1 MSVLT
6 PPMSSPASLKRSYAD
21 TGLDERPRDETTPTP
36 SAPTQELASSQACSP
51 SPSPANPL
59 LSTGSATLTTSTA
72 AVVGSSDATAE
83 RSNKRTKLTFAEKE
97 AKQIEKQFKEQQ
109 KAEEKTKREEEKAKK
124 EGEKAKRDEERRVR
138 DAEKEERK
146 KVKEEQ
152 AKAREAEKQ
161 RKLEEKQKAEE
172 EKNKKARVCC
182 YTGSRSTVSV
192 VLTFLQSQLRLNA
205 FFVQPS
211 MPTGTPSASPTH
223 DMASPLSSRRSSIVE
238 IKEMEGHR
246 ERSRSISATPQKAR
260 LPDYERQF
268 PPFFL
273 QSHTVLA
280 PQNRFSRDGKGLE
293 YAQKKIDEGL
303 SQGRGM
309 VGPFNAYDLLHLSS
323 DGCQRFPRV
332 HAVKDIIA
340 KIHGSVRNPIDLT
353 ESQSRRTIQTS
364 TNLLKTVPMKYLRFD
379 EDYRPPYTGTFTKS
393 LDRRA
398 MSKLCRKPFSREL
411 PNTNYDYDSEA
422 EWEEPGEGEDLDSEG
437 EEEVGDDEDENEMEG
452 FLDDDEKDAVKKRPL
467 LGDLEPTCSGIC
479 WEDLE
484 NEDFELANLDVL
496 DVSRFRLDILMGE
509 TSVILPNTKPD
520 KHRKSETP
528 Y

>member
-21 TGLDERPRDETTPTP
+21 TGLDERPRDDTTPTP
-36 SAPTQELASSQACSP
+36 GAPKQEIASSQACSP
-51 SPSPANPL
+51 SPSLANLP
-59 LSTGSATLTTSTA
+59 LSTSSAALNNSTA
-72 AVVGSSDATAE
+72 VIPGSSDDTTE

-97 AKQIEKQFKEQQ
+97 AKQIERQFKEQQ
-109 KAEEKTKREEEKAKK
+109 KAEEKTKREEENAKK
-124 EGEKAKRDEERRVR
+124 EEEKARRDEERRVK

-152 AKAREAEKQ
+152 AKVREAEKQ

-182 YTGSRSTVSV
+182 YAESRRTVSA

-205 FFVQPS
+205 FFVQPF
-211 MPTGTPSASPTH
+211 MPTGTPSASPTR
-223 DMASPLSSRRSSIVE
+223 DTASPLSSRRSSIAD
-238 IKEMEGHR
+238 IKEMEAPK
-246 ERSRSISATPQKAR
+246 ERSRSVSATPQKTQ

-273 QSHTVLA
+273 HSHTVLA
-280 PQNRFSRDGKGLE
+280 PHNRFLRDEKGLE

-303 SQGRGM
+303 GQVKGT

-323 DGCQRFPRV
+323 DTSQRFPRV
-332 HAVKDIIA
+332 HAVKDIVA

-353 ESQSRRTIQTS
+353 ESQSRRVVQKPTD
-364 TNLLKTVPMKYLRFD
+364 LLKTVPMKYLKYD
-379 EDYRPPYTGTFTKS
+379 EDYRPPYIGTFTKP

-411 PNTNYDYDSEA
+411 PNTDYDYDSEA
-422 EWEEPGEGEDLDSEG
+422 EWEEPGEGEDLGSEG
-437 EEEVGDDEDENEMEG
+437 EEEVGDDEDEDEMEG

-479 WEDLE
+479 WEDLA
-484 NEDFELANLDVL
+484 NEDSKLANLDVL
-496 DVSRFRLDILMGE
+496 EVSLMKLDILMGG
-509 TSVILPNTKPD
+509 IL
-520 KHRKSETP
+520 
-528 Y
+528 